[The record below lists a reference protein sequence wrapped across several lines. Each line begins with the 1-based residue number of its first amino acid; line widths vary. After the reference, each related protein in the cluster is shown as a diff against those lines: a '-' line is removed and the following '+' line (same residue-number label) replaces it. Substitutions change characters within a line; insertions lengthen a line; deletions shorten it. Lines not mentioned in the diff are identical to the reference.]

1 MINYFSKDL
10 EFDYMN
16 IISSEE
22 SIAFQPKSN
31 LAKKLINMFN
41 KGFEI
46 RKQKYNPS
54 IDNKNVVL
62 MDIKKII
69 EKELPTIF
77 KDELGLVIKEFY
89 FNFNKPT
96 GFVAINFYTSDIE
109 ATFEIQETS
118 RGMNDNIPEE
128 TITRIQEIIK
138 IAKKLNTETG
148 KLEYKKGWPII
159 LYLDLALFYFSDL
172 FIPKMKSLDFVDN
185 KGLTAEEIS
194 AIVMHEAGHAIM
206 FLEKAVN
213 AYYVQSSISD
223 NIQKFLDSHPSLS
236 NIKSFIEKILLPQIE
251 YIKNDSKNYLF
262 FKNIL
267 ESIISIIDFIN
278 SKTNKFDF
286 ISKYKNTEIYKKL
299 KENENEL
306 EENLDSN
313 SYIEYINILLLKIMT
328 VTLSGI
334 VAYLSI
340 PKNLNPIY
348 WVINIHYPLTTFTNV
363 ISFLNK
369 FDESEFMST
378 KASSKTSDIMLTRH
392 NTYMIERLAD
402 EFVVRHG
409 LGAELANGLAVIRTL
424 FESLYITQNKLVL
437 NSRLLYMLD
446 VLFKFNM
453 SIINRGLPHYTY
465 EYDDQ
470 RTRRI
475 LQDIMAV
482 FKDQSIPADFRD
494 KQLIAARK
502 LLKMLDSYDTDIY
515 NRGIFPKIKELL
527 TTLTSLN
534 DITRIIVTGKLS
546 QDYEKHLNQVEDLMN
561 NSLYYHS
568 AELKSLSEK
577 MK

>member
-46 RKQKYNPS
+46 RKQKYNPVS
-54 IDNKNVVL
+54 NNINVVL

-69 EKELPTIF
+69 EKELPKIF

-118 RGMNDNIPEE
+118 RGMNDNIPEDI
-128 TITRIQEIIK
+128 ITRIQEIIK
-138 IAKKLNTETG
+138 IAKKLNSETG

-172 FIPKMKSLDFVDN
+172 FIPKIRSLDFVEN

-236 NIKSFIEKILLPQIE
+236 NIKSFIEKILLPQTE

-267 ESIISIIDFIN
+267 ESTISIIDFID
-278 SKTNKFDF
+278 SKINKFKF
-286 ISKYKNTEIYKKL
+286 ISEYKNTEIYKKL

-306 EENLDSN
+306 EENLNSN
-313 SYIEYINILLLKIMT
+313 SYIEYINILLLKIIT
-328 VTLSGI
+328 VTISGI
-334 VAYLSI
+334 IAYLSI

-348 WVINIHYPLTTFTNV
+348 WVINIHYPLTTFMNV

-409 LGAELANGLAVIRTL
+409 LGAELANGLAIIRTL
-424 FESLYITQNKLVL
+424 FESLHITQNKLVL

-446 VLFKFNM
+446 MLFKFNM

>member
-46 RKQKYNPS
+46 RKQKYNPVS
-54 IDNKNVVL
+54 NNINVVL

-69 EKELPTIF
+69 EKELPKIF

-96 GFVAINFYTSDIE
+96 GFVAINFYEFDVE
-109 ATFEIQETS
+109 ASFEIQETS
-118 RGMNDNIPEE
+118 RGMTTGTSEE
-128 TITRIQEIIK
+128 LLNRIQEIIK
-138 IAKKLNTETG
+138 IAEKLNTETG

-172 FIPKMKSLDFVDN
+172 FIPKIKSLDFVDN

-223 NIQKFLDSHPSLS
+223 NIQKFFDSHPSLI
-236 NIKSFIEKILLPQIE
+236 NIKTFIEKILLPQIE
-251 YIKNDSKNYLF
+251 NIKNDSKNYLF

-267 ESIISIIDFIN
+267 ENTVSIIDFIYSKISN
-278 SKTNKFDF
+278 SNL

-299 KENENEL
+299 
-306 EENLDSN
+306 EENSDELNKNLKIID
-313 SYIEYINILLLKIMT
+313 YIEYINILLLKITM

-334 VAYLSI
+334 IAYLSL
-340 PKNLNPIY
+340 PKEFNPIY
-348 WVINIHYPLTTFTNV
+348 WIVDKEYPLLMLKNI

-369 FDESEFMST
+369 FDESEFISA
-378 KASSKTSDIMLTRH
+378 KSSSKTSDVMLTRH

-409 LGAELANGLAVIRTL
+409 LGAELANGLAIIRTL

>member
-46 RKQKYNPS
+46 RKQKYNPVS
-54 IDNKNVVL
+54 NNINVVL

-69 EKELPTIF
+69 EKELPKIF

-96 GFVAINFYTSDIE
+96 GFVAINFYEFDVE
-109 ATFEIQETS
+109 ASFEIQETS
-118 RGMNDNIPEE
+118 RGMTTGTSEE
-128 TITRIQEIIK
+128 LLNRIQEIIK
-138 IAKKLNTETG
+138 IAEKLNTETG

-223 NIQKFLDSHPSLS
+223 NIQKFFDSHPSLI
-236 NIKSFIEKILLPQIE
+236 NIKTFIEKILLPQIE
-251 YIKNDSKNYLF
+251 NIKNDSKNYLF

-267 ESIISIIDFIN
+267 ENTVSIIDFIYSKISN
-278 SKTNKFDF
+278 SNL

-299 KENENEL
+299 
-306 EENLDSN
+306 EENSDELNKNLKIID
-313 SYIEYINILLLKIMT
+313 YIEYINILLLKITM

-334 VAYLSI
+334 IAYLSL
-340 PKNLNPIY
+340 PKEFNPIY
-348 WVINIHYPLTTFTNV
+348 WIVDKEYPLLMLKNI

-369 FDESEFMST
+369 FDESEFISA
-378 KASSKTSDIMLTRH
+378 KSSSKTSDVMLTRH

-409 LGAELANGLAVIRTL
+409 LGAELANGLAIIRTL

-475 LQDIMAV
+475 LQDIMAA

-494 KQLIAARK
+494 RQLIAARK
-502 LLKMLDSYDTDIY
+502 LLKMLDSYNTDIY